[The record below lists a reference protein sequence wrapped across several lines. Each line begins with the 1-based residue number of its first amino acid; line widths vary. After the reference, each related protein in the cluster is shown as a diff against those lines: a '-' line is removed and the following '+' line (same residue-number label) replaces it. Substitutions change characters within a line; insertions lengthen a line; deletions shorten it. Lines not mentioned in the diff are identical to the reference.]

1 MFAAFIKTIIDWY
14 MLHINYGTI
23 ALLMGMESTVIP
35 FPSELIVPPA
45 AWKAAQGELSIYGVI
60 IAASLGA
67 LVGSLCNYFVAR
79 ALGRPILYKLAG
91 SKWARLLLVN
101 EDHLQKAENYFK
113 KYGKV
118 STFIG
123 RLVPVI
129 RHLISIPAGL
139 SRMNLKQFCLFT
151 FLGATLW
158 NVTLTMLGVLLYNQK
173 DQLEHYFH
181 YVSYVLLAVGL
192 LFFVYLVIKG
202 VRWKTKVQS
211 AKAEELSDKKKKNEV
226 ITDKVRD

>member
-1 MFAAFIKTIIDWY
+1 MFAEIIKTVVDWY

-23 ALLMGMESTVIP
+23 ALFMGMESTIIP
-35 FPSELIVPPA
+35 FPSEFIVPPA
-45 AWKAAQGELSIYGVI
+45 AWKAAQGELNIYGVI
-60 IAASLGA
+60 AAASVGA

-91 SKWARLLLVN
+91 SKWARLLLIN
-101 EDHLQKAENYFK
+101 EEHLEKAENYFK
-113 KYGKV
+113 KYGKL

-139 SRMNLKQFCLFT
+139 SRMSLKQFCLFT

-158 NVTLTMLGVLLYNQK
+158 NIILAILGVFLFNQK
-173 DQLEHYFH
+173 DQLEHYYGYISH
-181 YVSYVLLAVGL
+181 ILLGAGL
-192 LFFVYLVIKG
+192 LFAVYLVIKG
-202 VRWKTKVQS
+202 IKGRTKKPIQI
-211 AKAEELSDKKKKNEV
+211 AEVPSGIEKKSETVSD
-226 ITDKVRD
+226 